1 MSRWSIPELEAFFWT
16 AELGS
21 VQKAADRLHV
31 TQPTLSLRL
40 KQLETK
46 LPSPVFERHGRG
58 LKLTRDGHTFLSHV
72 KIVLDACGELE
83 KSSQA
88 TDISGSLRI
97 GLAEGFAVACMAGLL
112 SSLEDDFP
120 LLRPEWTVATSSGLE
135 QALAD
140 GELDVAVL
148 VDPIGLRDIRLSALG
163 VQKNSWAA
171 ASKFR
176 EKLKGTPA
184 ELAQQTII
192 TTPPP
197 TAMYRATIGWFAEAK
212 VTPDRICLCSS
223 LNAAMQLVASG
234 LGFGV
239 FPTKM
244 IEAYPAAGAIAM
256 LSSRPVLVDGRVFV
270 ADRATADQSRTNA
283 LLKSIEKAT
292 DKIGYFR
299 P

>member
-197 TAMYRATIGWFAEAK
+197 TAMHRATIGWFAEAK